1 MAKKAE
7 QRFTWNRNPTT
18 GVVLKTDTITGETFE
33 TSLDLYPDVIQE
45 NFTVYGIT
53 KIFDDRGSQV
63 PADEK
68 ISFCQALQMQLIAGN
83 WKAERTGGIHLLPL
97 VIEAI
102 MEEKNWKVAKAQA
115 AYRRLDEEQRI
126 ILKGNLK
133 ERMLAISEARKA
145 DESEEDLDDLLS

>member
-1 MAKKAE
+1 
-7 QRFTWNRNPTT
+7 
-18 GVVLKTDTITGETFE
+18 LKTDTITGETFE
-33 TSLDLYPDVIQE
+33 TSLELYPDVIQE

-68 ISFCQALQMQLIAGN
+68 ILFCQALQAQLIAGN

-102 MEEKNWKVAKAQA
+102 MEEKGWKVAKAQE
-115 AYRRLDEEQRI
+115 AYRKLDEEQRVI
-126 ILKGNLK
+126 IKSNLK
-133 ERMLAISEARKA
+133 ARMLAIAEARKA
-145 DESEEDLDDLLS
+145 DDSEASLDELLS